1 MAKPKNLAMMS
12 LDALVKLRDD
22 VTEMLGNQAVA
33 IQEQLARLAELGPS
47 GNTGRVRERSPLRAR
62 KVPVK
67 YRDKNGNTWSGR
79 GAQPRWMTAAIKAGA
94 KPGDFLVG
102 ETSKN
107 SRKKGKKSAKK
118 ARPAK
123 KAKLAKRPTKKAK
136 PLRRAKR
143 PIARPKVK
151 ASKPAKRPSARPQAN
166 VQAAQQAKRAI
177 PQPQPNAD
185 VSPVA
190 ASSSS

>member
-47 GNTGRVRERSPLRAR
+47 GNTGRARGRSP

-94 KPGDFLVG
+94 KRDDFLVG

-107 SRKKGKKSAKK
+107 SGKKAKK

-151 ASKPAKRPSARPQAN
+151 ASKPAKRASAQPRAK
-166 VQAAQQAKRAI
+166 VQTAQRAKRAI

-190 ASSSS
+190 VSSSS